1 MGNYIDA
8 DTIAEEIGVTA
19 KTVRDWLRTGEI
31 VGIKVGKSWRVHRA
45 DFDRYI
51 EGQRLEALLQKAR
64 SRHPNTDWA
73 QGQCTECGEYM
84 ATPVEGSSPWVCSP
98 SCKTAYDNALAT
110 VLGRSTA
117 DYVFHCAKVV
127 PYF

>member
-1 MGNYIDA
+1 VGNYIDA
-8 DTIAEEIGVTA
+8 ETIAEDIGVTA

-31 VGIKVGKSWRVHRA
+31 VGIKVGNSWRIHRA

-51 EGQRLEALLQKAR
+51 EGQRLTALLQKAR
-64 SRHPNTDWA
+64 SKHPNIDWV

-84 ATPVEGSSPWVCSP
+84 ATPVEGSRAWVCSP
-98 SCKTAYDNALAT
+98 SCKTIHDNKWAT
-110 VLGRSTA
+110 ILDRST
-117 DYVFHCAKVV
+117 DDFVYNCASVI